1 MYIIAT
7 TERNAIPKAAVM
19 MLQKYA
25 GVSKGDAGLVG
36 ASEGAG
42 KEVCVLKGASK
53 DAGIG
58 VLTARAVAC

>member
-1 MYIIAT
+1 
-7 TERNAIPKAAVM
+7 M